1 MRARTDDE
9 IRAEAQL
16 TLNEDTQWLEPWRL
30 ARLDQRAAAHDGSEG
45 IDMFRM
51 ALALFDHSSTTE
63 EAQFA
68 ADMAYVAALVI
79 CRDDTFA

>member
-1 MRARTDDE
+1 VRASTDDE

-30 ARLDQRAAAHDGSEG
+30 ARLDQLAAACDDNEG
-45 IDMFRM
+45 IDMYRM
-51 ALALFDHSSTTE
+51 ALALSDSSSTTD
-63 EAQFA
+63 EAQVA

-79 CRDDTFA
+79 CRDHSLV